1 MNNSF
6 MGDFKMYVMKIN
18 EKREF
23 IWTEVSNPVL
33 GCGEVLIKTNA
44 AAVNRADLMQR
55 AGIYPPPLGWP
66 DWPGLEI
73 SGTIA
78 DANGSQKF
86 KDGDFVCA
94 LLGGGGYAEYSA
106 VPENLVM
113 PIPAGFSLTEAASL
127 PEVFATSYLDLK
139 LTAKLQPGENVFIY
153 AGASGLGIA
162 ATQIARFLGAASVIT
177 TVGSD
182 RKKDLIKKF
191 GADIIVNRKK
201 EDLGQAFKDNSISVV
216 VDCVGTGISEL
227 VDKMAPG
234 GRWVIVANLG
244 GATATIP
251 LAQMYKRNISVIGI
265 TLRSRPEET
274 KSAILAGLVK
284 EIWPELSAGRI
295 QQNIYK
301 VLPISEVEAA
311 HSILERNENIG
322 KVILKIEE

>member
-1 MNNSF
+1 

-18 EKREF
+18 EKKEF
-23 IWTEVSNPVL
+23 IWTEVSDPVL
-33 GCGEVLIKTNA
+33 KRGEVLIKTKA

-55 AGIYPPPLGWP
+55 AGNYPPPVGWP
-66 DWPGLEI
+66 EWPGLEI
-73 SGTIA
+73 SGTIV
-78 DANGSQKF
+78 DANGSDKFQK
-86 KDGDFVCA
+86 GDFVCA

-113 PIPAGFSLTEAASL
+113 PIPVGFSLLEAASL

-162 ATQIARFLGAASVIT
+162 ATQIAKFLGAAKVIT

-182 RKKDLIKKF
+182 SKKTLIQKF
-191 GADIIVNRKK
+191 GADRIVNRKK
-201 EDLGQAFKDNSISVV
+201 EDVEQVFKDHSIRVV
-216 VDCVGTGISEL
+216 VDCVGTGISKL
-227 VDKMAPG
+227 VDKMEPG
-234 GRWVIVANLG
+234 GRWIIVANLG
-244 GATATIP
+244 GTVATIP
-251 LAQMYKRNISVIGI
+251 LAEMYKRNISLIGI
-265 TLRSRPEET
+265 TLRSRPEEV

-295 QQNIYK
+295 KQNIYK
-301 VLPISEVEAA
+301 VLPISEVESA

-322 KVILKIEE
+322 KVILQVEK